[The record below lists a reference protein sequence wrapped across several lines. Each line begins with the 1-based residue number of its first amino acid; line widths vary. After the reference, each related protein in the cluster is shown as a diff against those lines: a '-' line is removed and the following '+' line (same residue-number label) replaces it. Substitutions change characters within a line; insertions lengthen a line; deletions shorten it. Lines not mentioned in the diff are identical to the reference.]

1 MPNYDTA
8 GTIIA
13 DAAAELGVISFAQKN
28 GLDPFGSPDPNL
40 GQLCQ
45 LLKAAGRDLVRSRA
59 WTHLQA
65 TYDFTTAAGQGAY
78 ALPADYWATIP
89 ETEWNRTNRLPL
101 GGPLSPPEWAYLK
114 GQLAGVVFSVLY
126 KVEGGQLV
134 VYPDTNTPGGFDI
147 AFQYVSRNWV
157 RPANAYAGSTP
168 PAWAPN
174 TTYTPV
180 TLPGGY
186 VVSNGNVYSLTGA
199 GVSARIGSGPSG
211 TGAAIADSSCQWAY
225 LAPFTNDTPAA
236 ATDVI
241 LFDSHL
247 VSRALKLFWR
257 REKSLDTTTAQADFD
272 DAFDQAC
279 IADKPGRA
287 LQLGRSTAGHPH
299 FINSSNIP
307 VTGAGGGT

>member
-65 TYDFTTAAGQGAY
+65 TYDFTTVQGQSAY
-78 ALPADYWATIP
+78 PLPADYWATIP

-126 KVEGGQLV
+126 KVEGGQIV
-134 VYPDTNTPGGFDI
+134 VYPDTNTPGGFEI
-147 AFQYVSRNWV
+147 AFQYASRNWV
-157 RPANAYAGSTP
+157 QPAGN
-168 PAWAPN
+168 PAPA
-174 TTYTPV
+174 TT
-180 TLPGGY
+180 
-186 VVSNGNVYSLTGA
+186 
-199 GVSARIGSGPSG
+199 
-211 TGAAIADSSCQWAY
+211 DS
-225 LAPFTNDTPAA
+225 PAKLD
-236 ATDVI
+236 DVI

-279 IADKPGRA
+279 VADKPGRA

-299 FINSSNIP
+299 FLGVNNIP